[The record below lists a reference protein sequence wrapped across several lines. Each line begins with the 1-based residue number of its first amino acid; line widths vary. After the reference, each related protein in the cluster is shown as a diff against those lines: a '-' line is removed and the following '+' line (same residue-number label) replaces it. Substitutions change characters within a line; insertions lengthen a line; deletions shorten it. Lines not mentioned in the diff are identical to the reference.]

1 MTYHLFR
8 AVLVGILLAVG
19 RVAHAQERVRH
30 DFSLQQCIDYALD
43 NHASVVQAKLDVA
56 GAQQQVRELI
66 SVGYPQLNGK
76 FEFTHYFEIPA
87 QVIPVTG
94 FVNAI
99 TGPLGFPPVREEQY
113 ATVQFGLPNTATAGA
128 QLTQLIADGTFFI
141 GVQAAKA
148 YVELSKKNI
157 ERTKTE
163 TAATVAKAYYGVL
176 VARERFKL
184 LETNRDQLQKLVENT
199 RKLYEN
205 GFAQKLDVDRLE
217 VAHNNLL
224 TEIDKT
230 RRLVDFAAAA
240 LKFQMGMPQEND
252 LRLTDTLRPDD
263 FNPAAAKDTA
273 FVPDPEDRQ
282 EVIALR
288 QAMRVQDLNIKR
300 LKIAY
305 YPSLHG
311 FLGAQTQA
319 LRQKFDLFDTRQRWF
334 FASYVGI
341 TLNVPI
347 FDGFGRDARVQK
359 AKIDQEKNYKTL
371 ENLELAIKFEHQNAK
386 IALINNLKTLEIQ
399 KRNMALAEEVYRVTS
414 ERYKQGQG
422 TNIEVVQ
429 ADTELKNARINY
441 SNALLEAY
449 GSRIDLYKALGA
461 FDYNRV
467 NW

>member
-1 MTYHLFR
+1 MTHLFFR
-8 AVLVGILLAVG
+8 AVLVATTLFGGLT
-19 RVAHAQERVRH
+19 AHAQERVRH

-56 GAQQQVRELI
+56 AAQQQVREFV
-66 SVGYPQLNGK
+66 SVGYPQVNGK
-76 FEFTHYFEIPA
+76 LEFTHYFEIPA

-113 ATVQFGLPNTATAGA
+113 ATLRFGLPNTATVGA

-141 GVQAAKA
+141 GIQAVKA
-148 YVELSKKNI
+148 YVELSKKNA

-163 TAATVAKAYYGVL
+163 TATAVAKAYYGVL
-176 VARERFKL
+176 VARERAKL
-184 LETNRDQLQKLVENT
+184 LETNRDQLQKLLENT
-199 RKLYEN
+199 RKLLEN

-217 VAHNNLL
+217 VAYNNLL

-230 RRLVDFAAAA
+230 QRLVDFALAA

-252 LRLTDTLRPDD
+252 LRLTDVLRPDD
-263 FNPAAAKDTA
+263 FNPTAAQDTA
-273 FVPDPEDRQ
+273 LAPDPENRQ
-282 EVIALR
+282 EVMALR
-288 QAMRVQDLNIKR
+288 QAIYVQNLNIKR
-300 LKIAY
+300 LQIAY
-305 YPSLHG
+305 FPSLHG
-311 FLGAQTQA
+311 FMGTQTQA

-334 FASYVGI
+334 FSAYVGI
-341 TLNVPI
+341 SLNVPI
-347 FDGFGRDARVQK
+347 FDGFGRDARLQK

-371 ENLELAIKFEHQNAK
+371 ENLALAVKFEHQNAK
-386 IALINNLKTLEIQ
+386 TALINNLKTLEIQ
-399 KRNMALAEEVYRVTS
+399 KRNMTLAEEVYRVS
-414 ERYKQGQG
+414 AERYKQGQG

-429 ADTELKNARINY
+429 ADAELKNARINY

-449 GSRIDLYKALGA
+449 SSRIDLYKALGT
-461 FDYNRV
+461 FDYNKV